1 MLSSASHHKRL
12 VCELYVDNEF
22 VLLVS
27 NEDGE
32 FEVEIAPTAAF
43 SLPLDQFER
52 AIQTCVERL
61 RDA

>member
-12 VCELYVDNEF
+12 VCELYVDNQF

-32 FEVEIAPTAAF
+32 LEVDCADGCLFAP
-43 SLPLDQFER
+43 P
-52 AIQTCVERL
+52 
-61 RDA
+61 